1 LASTGARGGRSG
13 SDRFLPPD
21 PRVEEPY
28 RFTPQLALRLGILAA
43 LALVVFGILFFRLW
57 ALQVLSGPQYL
68 QASLDNQV
76 RSLRIVAPRGQIL
89 DRNDRPLVATVPGT
103 AVQLSPQD
111 LDKTS
116 YRGWLNELRRL
127 SQVLHVPL
135 PQIVAQIKLRKNDPV
150 TPVVVRQSVTRD
162 APIDYLSEHSDEFP
176 GVQIVNTYLRSYP
189 YGDLASQL
197 VGYVSQISP
206 QELKQLGSRG
216 YYAGDAIGQAGLEA
230 TYDSYLRGRDGLE
243 QRTVDSFGHR
253 TSGLVVRRQPQ
264 PGESIRLTLDV
275 GLQRAAERALQYG
288 ISLAYSHQQYQ
299 ADGGAIVALDPR
311 DGSILAMASSP
322 TYNPRVYTG
331 RVTNK
336 RLAAAG
342 LTPATARAHNFPA
355 LNRAIDGVYPSGST
369 FKPVTALAA
378 METHLISPSTPL
390 ACTGSYTVPSEFA
403 GGAPQVFHN
412 VDPYVDA
419 TMTLPTALAVSCDTW
434 FYRLGDA
441 FYKLPPSAG
450 HPLQA
455 WASKFGFGRKTG
467 VDVGP
472 ETAGL
477 LPTPEWRHRAFTA
490 KTDPSNWRIDRLW
503 KPGDSI
509 QLAIGQKD
517 LLVTP
522 LQMARFYALIA
533 NGGKLVRPHLV
544 DDVVEGG
551 GGRSQ
556 PRVVKR
562 FASPPPQPVGLD
574 PTYLAAVRDGLYQ
587 AANAVGVGT
596 SAGVFANFPVK
607 IAGKTGT
614 AQKNPQTN
622 QLDQSWWCGYGPVNS
637 AEPPDIVVCAL
648 IENGGFGA
656 DAAAPAALQV
666 FQQFFH
672 TNTGATG
679 ASGPSGPTGPTG

>member
-1 LASTGARGGRSG
+1 LASRARSG
-13 SDRFLPPD
+13 SNRFLPPD

-28 RFTPQLALRLGILAA
+28 RFTPQLALRLGILGA

-68 QASLDNQV
+68 KASLDNQV
-76 RSLRIVAPRGQIL
+76 RSLRLPAPRGEIL
-89 DRNDRPLVATVPGT
+89 DRNGRPLVATIPGT
-103 AVQLSPQD
+103 AVALSPQD
-111 LDKTS
+111 LDKSS
-116 YRGWLNELRRL
+116 YQAWLGELRRL
-127 SQVLHVPL
+127 SRVLHVPV
-135 PQIVAQIKLRKNDPV
+135 PQMVAEIKLRKNDPV
-150 TPVVVRQSVTRD
+150 TPVIVRTSVTRD
-162 APIDYLSEHSDEFP
+162 APIDYLSEHLDQFP
-176 GVQIVNTYLRSYP
+176 GVQIVNTFQRSYP
-189 YGDLASQL
+189 YGSLAAQL

-206 QELKQLGSRG
+206 QELKQLGPKG
-216 YYAGDAIGQAGLEA
+216 YRAGDVIGQAGLEA
-230 TYDSYLRGRDGLE
+230 TYDSYLRGRAGLA

-253 TSGLVVRRQPQ
+253 TSGLVLKRPPQ
-264 PGESIRLTLDV
+264 PGESIQLTLDV
-275 GLQRAAERALQYG
+275 PLQRAAERALDYG
-288 ISLAYSHQQYQ
+288 IQLARNNQQYQ

-311 DGSILAMASSP
+311 DGSILAMASNP
-322 TYNPRVYTG
+322 TYYPSVYTG

-342 LTPATARAHNFPA
+342 LTPATAPGRNYPA
-355 LNRAIDGVYPSGST
+355 LNRALAGVYPAGST

-378 METHLISPSTPL
+378 LQTHILPSISTVLP
-390 ACTGSYTVPSEFA
+390 CTGQYVVPSQFP

-412 VDPYVDA
+412 VDPFIDEA
-419 TMTLPTALAVSCDTW
+419 MTLPTALAESCDTW
-434 FYRLGDA
+434 FYQLGDD
-441 FYKLPPSAG
+441 FYKAPPSAG

-455 WASKFGFGRKTG
+455 WASKFGFGKKTG

-472 ETAGL
+472 ESAGL
-477 LPTPEWRHRAFTA
+477 LPTPEWRHREFTA

-544 DDVVEGG
+544 DEVTEGG

-562 FASPPPQPVGLD
+562 FTAPAPQPLGLD
-574 PTYLAAVRDGLYQ
+574 PTYLAAVQDGLYQ
-587 AANAVGVGT
+587 ATHSSIGT
-596 SAGVFANFPVK
+596 SAGVFGSFPVQ

-614 AQKNPQTN
+614 AQKNPNTN

-637 AEPPDIVVCAL
+637 SEPPDIVVCAL

-672 TNTGATG
+672 TNRGATG
-679 ASGPSGPTGPTG
+679 ASGATGVTGPVG